1 MSTTSNSPASRLFL
15 VAAACLALTGCAEES
30 RGSAPAPAPATA
42 APAAPA
48 PLRAEPASPDAARP
62 VEVLR
67 VSARKVRGDAELT
80 RMAGPALLARAAD
93 PVAIEVQTQEPL
105 GSLERSSSPEIY
117 LDGQRVG
124 DTWAVP
130 PDRLFVFLPD
140 TASLKDATEVT
151 VAWLGNEAQ
160 TRSTRPATLTRQMLP

>member
-15 VAAACLALTGCAEES
+15 VAAACLALTGCTEEPKGAAE
-30 RGSAPAPAPATA
+30 PPATA
-42 APAAPA
+42 PTTQTPA
-48 PLRAEPASPDAARP
+48 PIRAEPTSPDAARP

-80 RMAGPALLARAAD
+80 RMAGPALLARAED
-93 PVAIEVQTQEPL
+93 PIAIEVQTQEPL
-105 GSLERSSSPEIY
+105 GSLERTSSPEIY
-117 LDGQRVG
+117 LNGERVG

-140 TASLKDATEVT
+140 ATSLKDANEVT
-151 VAWLGNEAQ
+151 VAWLGNETQ
-160 TRSTRPATLTRQMLP
+160 TRSTRPATLTRKMLP

>member
-15 VAAACLALTGCAEES
+15 VAASCLALTGCAEEPK
-30 RGSAPAPAPATA
+30 GAAEPPTKAPTAQAPAPI
-42 APAAPA
+42 
-48 PLRAEPASPDAARP
+48 RAEPTSPDAARP

-67 VSARKVRGDAELT
+67 VSARKVRGDAELA
-80 RMAGPALLARAAD
+80 RMAGPALLARAED
-93 PVAIEVQTQEPL
+93 PIAIEVQTQEPL

-117 LDGQRVG
+117 LNGERVG

-140 TASLKDATEVT
+140 ATSLKDANEVT

-160 TRSTRPATLTRQMLP
+160 TRSTRPAKLTRQMLP